1 VRHTAWHDARVTRT
15 RSEYRLSELDADA
28 LASVSVAARNVGS
41 GDRQQA
47 AALLLD
53 AYRGTIDDEGET
65 DADALDAIDHYFEQ
79 ILWKHSYVLVD
90 GNVLQAMAFVVELDG
105 QHYIDPVCTRAT
117 AKGTGLGTAMVVEC
131 LHSLAASGIRVV
143 GATITDGNVPSERLF
158 TRLGFQRV
166 GAW

>member
-1 VRHTAWHDARVTRT
+1 M
-15 RSEYRLSELDADA
+15 
-28 LASVSVAARNVGS
+28 AARNVGN
-41 GDRQQA
+41 GDREQA

-53 AYRGTIDDEGET
+53 AYRGTVDDEGET
-65 DADALDAIDHYFEQ
+65 DADALEAVDHYFEQ
-79 ILWKHSYVLVD
+79 ILWKHSYVLVE
-90 GNVLQAMAFVVELDG
+90 GNVLQATAFVVVLDG

-131 LHSLAASGIRVV
+131 LDSLAAAGVREV

-158 TRLGFQRV
+158 TRLGFVRV